1 MRLTG
6 KLTAKKV
13 AKLLHKG
20 KPGNYH
26 DGLGLRL
33 EIRSA
38 NSASWVSRY
47 ELNGREHWM
56 GLGPVRA
63 FSLAEARERNR
74 RLVRQKLA
82 DGIDPLSERRAV
94 EAAERAAAAKM
105 VTFTEAAESYI
116 ADNATKWSNP
126 KHAAQWSAT
135 LRTYAYPII
144 GSLSVA
150 AIDVP
155 LVLKVLEQ
163 RVSNPDGT
171 FWATRTETASRTR
184 GRIAAVLDSAKAR
197 GLRTGDNP
205 ASWEIVGKVLPAR
218 GAKPVHHAA
227 LPYAELPAFMG
238 ALGERQGVGARALT
252 FTILVAARTN
262 ETLGAEWGEFD
273 LAKKTWT
280 VPAGRMKNGVEH
292 VVPLSLAAINLL
304 RALPHEAGNDSVFI
318 GTRAGRGLAHDAMGA
333 ELAALG
339 RRDLT
344 VHGFRSTFADWV
356 SEQTAYSY
364 DVREA
369 ALAHKVGDK
378 SERAY
383 NRTTQLARRRQL
395 MDAWATYCM
404 TAPVAAAGGNV
415 VAMGGSH
422 A

>member
-38 NSASWVSRY
+38 NSGSWVSRY
-47 ELNGREHWM
+47 ERNGVEHWL
-56 GLGPVRA
+56 GLGSCRV
-63 FSLAEARERNR
+63 FSLSEARERNR
-74 RLVRQKLA
+74 RVRQKLA
-82 DGIDPLSERRAV
+82 DGVDPLSERRAAQ
-94 EAAERAAAAKM
+94 AAERAAAAKM

-116 ADNATKWSNP
+116 AGNASKWRNQ

-135 LRTYAYPII
+135 LATYAFPII
-144 GSLSVA
+144 GALSVA

-163 RVSNPDGT
+163 HIAAEPAGS
-171 FWATRTETASRTR
+171 FWTTRTETASRTR
-184 GRIAAVLDSAKAR
+184 GRIEAVLDWATAR
-197 GLRTGDNP
+197 ELRSGDNP
-205 ASWEIVGKVLPAR
+205 ASWKTIGKVLPAR
-218 GAKPVHHAA
+218 PARVEHHAA
-227 LPYAELPAFMG
+227 LPYAELPALMVEL
-238 ALGERQGVGARALT
+238 AKREGVAARALE
-252 FTILVAARTN
+252 FTILVAARSG
-262 ETLGAEWGEFD
+262 ETLGGLWPEIDF
-273 LAKKTWT
+273 AKKIWT
-280 VPAGRMKNGVEH
+280 VPAARMKSGDEH
-292 VVPLSLAAINLL
+292 VVPLAPAVTALL
-304 RALPHEAGNDSVFI
+304 RSLPREAGNDHVFI
-318 GTRAGRGLAHDAMGA
+318 GTKASRGLAHTAMTG

-339 RRDLT
+339 RRNLT

-369 ALAHKVGDK
+369 ALAHRVGDK

-383 NRTTQLARRRQL
+383 SRTTQLARRRQL
-395 MDAWATYCM
+395 MDAWATYCL
-404 TAPVAAAGGNV
+404 TAPVAEAGDNV
-415 VAMGGSH
+415 VAMGGGH